1 MAYAHRN
8 VRFYLSVAST
18 IKHIVSYGRITQI
31 LTQQQYGK
39 RTIWVCTG
47 LKIVDIFLE

>member
-8 VRFYLSVAST
+8 VRFHSAVAST

-31 LTQQQYGK
+31 LTQQQYEKTHSFGV
-39 RTIWVCTG
+39 RRP
-47 LKIVDIFLE
+47 